1 MSFKS
6 VWGFDPE
13 EAFQAQLEFRAGLGI
28 QESGYNFVEEQAA
41 QIPPDV
47 RSQIDELWRLF
58 HA

>member
-13 EAFQAQLEFRAGLGI
+13 EAFQAQLRFRRTLGV
-28 QESGYNFVEEQAA
+28 QESGYNFAEQQAA

-47 RSQIDELWRLF
+47 RSQIEELWRLF